1 MMFLKVD
8 NGFSMQTIFKSN
20 DLGEMEK
27 MKAKAQALWPDI
39 EIVVEATN

>member
-1 MMFLKVD
+1 MMYLKVD

-39 EIVVEATN
+39 EIVVETTN